1 MDYFLFRRGVL
12 HAEGVSLERLAERVG
27 TPTYVYSEATLRRHW
42 EVVSRA
48 FEGRPTLV
56 CYSVKASSNLAL
68 LSRFAGWGAGFDV
81 VSGGELARVARA
93 GGDMRKTVFA
103 GVGKT
108 RAELE
113 QALRARILLV
123 NVESAEELELLDQV
137 ARAAGVRAPFAIR
150 VNPDVDARTHRSIST
165 GLKTSKFGV
174 PLSEAR
180 ALYQW
185 SRRRKGLVARGVD
198 CHIGSQLTDARPLFQ
213 AVCRVAA
220 LYRQLVSEG
229 HPLEL
234 LDVGGGL
241 GIRYRTE
248 TPPKPEAWA
257 RVLREAT
264 RDIAATLVV
273 EPGRVLVG
281 NAGILLTRVLGRKRV
296 PGRRFVIVDA
306 GMNDLLRPALYGAE
320 HEVVPVRRRRG
331 ARVVLDV
338 VGPVCESTD
347 TLASGRR
354 MALPARGDL
363 LAIRTAGA
371 YGMSMASNYNG
382 RPRPAE
388 VLVSGAHFQLV
399 RRRETLGDLWRGES
413 TGR

>member
-1 MDYFLFRRGVL
+1 M
-12 HAEGVSLERLAERVG
+12 HAEGVSLQRVAAEVG
-27 TPTYVYSEATLRRHW
+27 TPTYVYAEATLRRHW

-48 FEGRPTLV
+48 FAGRPTLL

-68 LSRFAGWGAGFDV
+68 LSRFASWGAGFDV
-81 VSGGELARVARA
+81 VSGGELARVLRSGGKAR
-93 GGDMRKTVFA
+93 RTVFS

-108 RAELE
+108 RSELE
-113 QALRARILLV
+113 LALGAGVLLF
-123 NVESAEELELLDQV
+123 NVESAEELALLDQV
-137 ARAAGVRAPFAIR
+137 ARALGVRAPFALR
-150 VNPDVDARTHRSIST
+150 VNPDVDARTHRGIST

-174 PLSEAR
+174 PLAEAR
-180 ALYQW
+180 ALYQR
-185 SRRRKGLVARGVD
+185 SRRMKGLLALGVD
-198 CHIGSQLTDARPLFQ
+198 CHIGSQLTHVRPLAE
-213 AVCRVAA
+213 AVGRVAA
-220 LYRQLVSEG
+220 LYRQLQSEG
-229 HPLEL
+229 HPLGL

-241 GIRYRTE
+241 GIRYRKE
-248 TPPKPEAWA
+248 RPPGPEAWA
-257 RVLREAT
+257 KVLREAT
-264 RDIAATLVV
+264 ADISATLVV

-281 NAGILLTRVLGRKRV
+281 NAGVLLTQVLYRKPG
-296 PGRRFVIVDA
+296 PGRRFVVVDA

-320 HEVVPVRRRRG
+320 HEVVPVRRRPG
-331 ARVVLDV
+331 ARLLLDV

-354 MALPARGDL
+354 LVLPRQGEL

-388 VLVSGAHFQLV
+388 VLVSGRRFRLV
-399 RRRETLGDLWRGES
+399 RRRETLQDLWRGES

>member
-1 MDYFLFRRGVL
+1 MDHFLFRRGVL
-12 HAEGVSLERLAERVG
+12 YAEGVSLEHVAERVG
-27 TPTYVYSEATLRRHW
+27 TPTYVYAEATLRRHW

-48 FEGRPTLV
+48 FEGRPTLL

-68 LSRFAGWGAGFDV
+68 LSRFARWGAGFDV
-81 VSGGELARVARA
+81 VSGGELARVLRA
-93 GGDMRKTVFA
+93 GGEPSKTVFA

-137 ARAAGVRAPFAIR
+137 GRAAGVGAPFAIR

-165 GLKTSKFGV
+165 GLRTSKFGIPV
-174 PLSEAR
+174 SEAR
-180 ALYQW
+180 ALYER
-185 SRRRKGLVARGVD
+185 SRRMKGLVAKGVD
-198 CHIGSQLTDARPLFQ
+198 CHIGSQLTDARPLLE
-213 AVCRVAA
+213 AVRRVAA

-229 HPLEL
+229 HRLEF

-248 TPPKPEAWA
+248 TPPKPEEWA
-257 RVLREAT
+257 RVLREASKDVAT
-264 RDIAATLVV
+264 TLVV

-320 HEVVPVRRRRG
+320 HEVVSVRRRRG
-331 ARVVLDV
+331 SSVLLDL

-354 MALPARGDL
+354 MVLPARGDL

-371 YGMSMASNYNG
+371 YGMSMSSNYNG

-388 VLVSGAHFQLV
+388 VLVSGARFQVV
-399 RRRETLGDLWRGES
+399 RRREALEDLWRGES